1 MSLII
6 SGGSNGSLNNLSLS
20 GNTATIVDTARAGG
34 VIQVVHAST
43 TTNTSTTS
51 STSFIILTAFILS
64 RSSPACLL
72 ACCVHCIVCCAV
84 VQSLFNNGMSYEFS

>member
-6 SGGSNGSLNNLSLS
+6 SGGSNGSLNNLTLS

-43 TTNTSTTS
+43 TTRTVSTS
-51 STSFIILTAFILS
+51 STYTDTAITAS
-64 RSSPACLL
+64 ITPTS
-72 ACCVHCIVCCAV
+72 
-84 VQSLFNNGMSYEFS
+84 